1 MGREAYQYQTNGVGG
16 ASPNIS
22 APRDWASGRSSFNPR
37 LEEAIMAYQTINPTT
52 NELVKTYPNHTEAD
66 IEAALAA
73 AHALYKSSWAQGPV
87 KGRVQVLERLAELI
101 DARAEELAKICVQEM
116 GKLIS
121 DARDEVW
128 IIAEIARLY
137 AREAEGFLA
146 PIEIESGLGDAWI
159 EHHPLGVMMVVEP
172 WNFPYYQLMRVF
184 APNFAA
190 GNPVVS
196 KHASIVPH
204 CASVFEEL
212 VNEAGAPK
220 GAWANLFITSG
231 QVSDIIADDR
241 IVGAAMTGSEGAG
254 TAIATQ
260 AAKHLK
266 KSTLEMGGN
275 DVFVVLEDADLDK
288 ALDAG
293 VFSRLHISGQ
303 ECICAKRFV
312 LHEDIAEEFLARFT
326 EAMASVKIGDPMDE
340 DTKLGPLSSADASAG
355 LAQQVERAVAA
366 GATLHL
372 GGKAMDRPGNFF
384 EPTILTNIKRE
395 NPAYFEEFFGPVAQM
410 YVVKTDDEIVELA
423 NDSKFGLAG
432 AVFSKNIERAKA
444 LASRIETG
452 AIWIN
457 TFASTA
463 PELPFGGVK
472 RSGYGRELSQLG
484 IKEFVN
490 QKLVLVSNAA

>member
-1 MGREAYQYQTNGVGG
+1 
-16 ASPNIS
+16 
-22 APRDWASGRSSFNPR
+22 
-37 LEEAIMAYQTINPTT
+37 MAYQTINPTT
-52 NELVKTYPNHTEAD
+52 GELVKTYPNHTDAD
-66 IEAALAA
+66 VKAALDA
-73 AHALYKSSWAQGPV
+73 AHALYKSSWSKEIKP
-87 KGRVQVLERLAELI
+87 RLQVLERLADLI
-101 DARAEELAKICVQEM
+101 DARAEELAEICVKEM

-128 IIAEIARLY
+128 IIAEIARYY
-137 AREAEGFLA
+137 ARESEGFLA
-146 PIEIESGLGDAWI
+146 PVKIESSLGDAWI
-159 EHHPLGVMMVVEP
+159 EHHPLGVMLAVEP

-220 GAWANLFITSG
+220 GAWANLFISSG
-231 QVSDIIADDR
+231 QVAEIIADDR

-254 TAIATQ
+254 SAIAAQ
-260 AAKHLK
+260 AGKHLK

-275 DVFVVLEDADLDK
+275 DIFVVLEDADIDK
-288 ALDAG
+288 ALKDG
-293 VFSRLHISGQ
+293 VFSRLHIAGQ

-312 LHEDIAEEFLARFT
+312 LHEKIAETFLARFT
-326 EAMASVKIGDPMDE
+326 EAMANAKIGDPMDAA
-340 DTKLGPLSSADASAG
+340 TQLGPLSSAGAVEG
-355 LAQQVERAVAA
+355 LHGQVERAVAA

-372 GGKAMDRPGNFF
+372 GGKPIEGKGNFF
-384 EPTILTNIKRE
+384 EPTILTNVTRD
-395 NPAYFEEFFGPVAQM
+395 NPAYFEEFFGPVAQI
-410 YVVKTDDEIVELA
+410 YIVKNDDEIVELA
-423 NDSKFGLAG
+423 NDSRFGLAG
-432 AVFSKNIERAKA
+432 AVYSQNIERAKS

-457 TFASTA
+457 SFASTA

-472 RSGYGRELSQLG
+472 RSGYGRELSHLG

>member
-1 MGREAYQYQTNGVGG
+1 
-16 ASPNIS
+16 
-22 APRDWASGRSSFNPR
+22 
-37 LEEAIMAYQTINPTT
+37 MAYQTIDPTT
-52 NELVKTYPNHTEAD
+52 GALVKTYPNHTDAD
-66 IEAALAA
+66 VEAALAA
-73 AHALYKSSWAQGPV
+73 AHKLYKSSWSKGPV
-87 KGRVQVLERLAELI
+87 KPRAQVLERLADLI
-101 DARAEELAKICVQEM
+101 DTRAEELAEICVREM

-128 IIAEIARLY
+128 IIAEIARFY
-137 AREAEGFLA
+137 ARESEGFLA
-146 PIEIESGLGDAWI
+146 PVKIESSLGDAWI
-159 EHHPLGVMMVVEP
+159 EHHPLGVLLAVEP

-212 VNEAGAPK
+212 VNEAGAPD
-220 GAWANLFITSG
+220 GAWANLFISSG
-231 QVSDIIADDR
+231 QVADIIADDR

-254 TAIATQ
+254 SAIAAQ
-260 AAKHLK
+260 AGKHLK

-275 DVFVVLEDADLDK
+275 DVFVVLDDADMDK
-288 ALDAG
+288 ALKDG
-293 VFSRLHISGQ
+293 VFSRLHIAGQ

-312 LHEDIAEEFLARFT
+312 LHEKIAETFLARFT
-326 EAMASVKIGDPMDE
+326 EAMANAKIGDPMDAA
-340 DTKLGPLSSADASAG
+340 TQLGPLSSAGAVESLHG
-355 LAQQVERAVAA
+355 QVQRAVAA

-372 GGKAMDRPGNFF
+372 GGKPIEGKGNFF
-384 EPTILTNIKRE
+384 EPTILTHVTRD
-395 NPAYFEEFFGPVAQM
+395 NPAYFEEFFGPVAQI
-410 YVVKTDDEIVELA
+410 YIVSSDDEIVELA
-423 NDSKFGLAG
+423 NDSRFGLAG
-432 AVFSKNIERAKA
+432 AVYSQDIERAKA

-457 TFASTA
+457 SFASTA

-472 RSGYGRELSQLG
+472 RSGYGRELSHLG

>member
-1 MGREAYQYQTNGVGG
+1 VLSALFQKEAV
-16 ASPNIS
+16 
-22 APRDWASGRSSFNPR
+22 
-37 LEEAIMAYQTINPTT
+37 MAYQTINPTT
-52 NELVKTYPNHTEAD
+52 NELIKTYPNHTDAD
-66 IEAALAA
+66 IEAALTA
-73 AHALYKSSWAQGPV
+73 AHKLYKSNWAQGPIQA
-87 KGRVQVLERLAELI
+87 RLEVLERLADLI
-101 DARAEELAKICVQEM
+101 DGRAEELAKICVQEM

-128 IIAEIARLY
+128 IIAEIARFY

-146 PIEIESGLGDAWI
+146 PIKIDSALGEAWI
-159 EHHPLGVMMVVEP
+159 QHHPLGVMMVVEP

-190 GNPVVS
+190 GNPVIS

-204 CASVFEEL
+204 CATVFEEL

-220 GAWANLFITSG
+220 GAWANLFITSS
-231 QVSDIIADDR
+231 QVADIIADDR

-254 TAIATQ
+254 AAIATQ

-275 DVFVVLEDADLDK
+275 DVFVVLEDADMDK
-288 ALDAG
+288 ALEAG

-312 LHEDIAEEFLARFT
+312 LHEKIADEFLARFT
-326 EAMASVKIGDPMDE
+326 QAMASVKIGNPMEE
-340 DTKLGPLSSADASAG
+340 DTKLGPLSSADASTG
-355 LAQQVERAVAA
+355 LAKQVQRAVDA

-372 GGKAMDRPGNFF
+372 GGKPMDRPGNFF
-384 EPTILTNIKRE
+384 EPTILTNVTRD
-395 NPAYFEEFFGPVAQM
+395 NPAYFEEFFGPVAQI
-410 YVVKTDDEIVELA
+410 YVVKSDDEAVALA
-423 NDSKFGLAG
+423 NDSRFGLAG

>member
-1 MGREAYQYQTNGVGG
+1 
-16 ASPNIS
+16 
-22 APRDWASGRSSFNPR
+22 
-37 LEEAIMAYQTINPTT
+37 MAYQTINPTT
-52 NELVKTYPNHTEAD
+52 NDLIKTYPNHTDAD

-73 AHALYKSSWAQGPV
+73 AQKLYKSSWAQGPI
-87 KGRVQVLERLAELI
+87 KPRLQVLERLADLI
-101 DARAEELAKICVQEM
+101 DARAEELARICVQEM

-128 IIAEIARLY
+128 IIAEIARFY
-137 AREAEGFLA
+137 ARKAEEFLA
-146 PIEIESGLGDAWI
+146 PIKVDSSLGEAWI
-159 EHHPLGVMMVVEP
+159 RHDPLGVMMVVEP

-190 GNPVVS
+190 GNPVIS

-220 GAWANLFITSG
+220 GAWANLFITSS
-231 QVSDIIADDR
+231 QVANIIADDR
-241 IVGAAMTGSEGAG
+241 VVGAAMTGSEGAG
-254 TAIATQ
+254 AAIATQ

-275 DVFVVLEDADLDK
+275 DVFVVLDDADIIK
-288 ALDAG
+288 AVEAG

-312 LHEDIAEEFLARFT
+312 LHEKIADEFMARFT
-326 EAMASVKIGDPMDE
+326 KAMKAVKIGDPMDE
-340 DTKLGPLSSADASAG
+340 ETRLGPLSSADASAG
-355 LAQQVERAVAA
+355 LVKQVQRAVDA
-366 GATLHL
+366 GATLLL
-372 GGKAMDRPGNFF
+372 GGKQMDRPGNFF
-384 EPTILTNIKRE
+384 KPTILTNVTRD

-410 YVVKTDDEIVELA
+410 YVVKSDDEIVELA
-423 NDSKFGLAG
+423 NDSRFGLAG
-432 AVFSKNIERAKA
+432 AIFSKNIERAKA
-444 LASRIETG
+444 LAARIETG

-472 RSGYGRELSQLG
+472 RSGYGRELSHLG

-490 QKLVLVSNAA
+490 QKLVLISNAS